1 VARRVVFRRLRQLEG
16 CSGQGGFC
24 ALYHASVATAACWS
38 WRCDT
43 ILGSSTMSQVLLRE
57 MDELDPCLGLM
68 PTCNIVVP
76 QVTDEYSVIFEGFF
90 LA

>member
-1 VARRVVFRRLRQLEG
+1 
-16 CSGQGGFC
+16 
-24 ALYHASVATAACWS
+24 
-38 WRCDT
+38 
-43 ILGSSTMSQVLLRE
+43 MSQVLLRE

-76 QVTDEYSVIFEGFF
+76 QVTGEYSVIFEGFF